1 MKNKK
6 NAKSWL
12 KTETKNRMY
21 ENRMYEMVS
30 KTRAMIHI
38 WSQISQ
44 CQMPKFGHFW
54 PKIAQNQAKSW
65 ELLKSDV
72 SIVFLV
78 PKMCY
83 VPIFSLKWW
92 FWFFDL
98 YLGALLTPGD
108 EGGPYLKL
116 PKDPR
121 VRVFRISEGDPIDA
135 KNQKNSQSFFNSR
148 SKCLMTWL

>member
-54 PKIAQNQAKSW
+54 PKICPKPSKILRITKKRCFHRVPRPKNVLCTNFQ
-65 ELLKSDV
+65 
-72 SIVFLV
+72 
-78 PKMCY
+78 PKMMIL
-83 VPIFSLKWW
+83 IFWPV
-92 FWFFDL
+92 F
-98 YLGALLTPGD
+98 
-108 EGGPYLKL
+108 GGPLDPGRRGGPISQAPQGSKGKSFQGIWRGPYRCEKSKKL
-116 PKDPR
+116 AEL
-121 VRVFRISEGDPIDA
+121 F
-135 KNQKNSQSFFNSR
+135 
-148 SKCLMTWL
+148 